1 MTSNSDPI
9 IFIGGKISKKSS
21 SKHVLKNKSKNLL
34 TSNTKN
40 DSDGDLNTNVG
51 PDTEMHQTE
60 SAPSSSN
67 LNIINKPSL
76 SSRRILSTDES
87 NDEYQQ
93 VTNKKSSKRKQKQL
107 TPRQLQALNVPQV
120 SHGDSD
126 FPVTSEPAITQHDQH
141 NPVLVNVNQHHS
153 LAQQFT
159 ITNESTRYAQTRY
172 PFPPFVL
179 RFKSRNVKINEV
191 KEGLIDHCKK
201 IHQMDVQILNCRS
214 SISTLSNNEYDIL
227 MYLKDV
233 VSFSFLLEETHWPN
247 LLGNESYSFSSS
259 PSIPP
264 QLCLLIKNVGL
275 HIDFDE
281 FCDDVKANYPRVKN
295 IIRMKNKFQNDIKM
309 VKLELTS
316 STVRDQLLRENRI
329 LINYISYDI
338 VEYLAP
344 ANVLI
349 CSKCM
354 GLGHFKKQCTQIN
367 DTCRTCGE
375 QVVDLKNHNCSQVEK
390 CIHCEQNHKSSSLK
404 CPVVKSF
411 RAELTRKILSTN
423 QPALNTNM
431 FNQNYIYNSSNF
443 PPPPAPKA
451 SSINPM
457 MNKLDELIGKMSEV
471 KHHLTNLENKH
482 DKFEKFMVEKMLSDE
497 LVKENFNDLSKNH
510 LDLKKDVTQHSLLI
524 ERHENMFTK
533 LLIPMFEDLFS
544 VIASQNHD
552 KRGNPLDADL
562 KYKLERYLMQVKKAR
577 EGKHF
582 SN

>member
-1 MTSNSDPI
+1 MTSNSDSI
-9 IFIGGKISKKSS
+9 ILIGGKISKRST

-40 DSDGDLNTNVG
+40 DSDGDPNTNVG
-51 PDTEMHQTE
+51 PDSEMHQTE

-67 LNIINKPSL
+67 MNIDNQPSL

-87 NDEYQQ
+87 DVEYQQ

-107 TPRQLQALNVPQV
+107 TPRHPQVLNVPQA
-120 SHGDSD
+120 SHGDPD
-126 FPVTSEPAITQHDQH
+126 FPSTSDPVVTQH
-141 NPVLVNVNQHHS
+141 NPVLVNVNQHHP
-153 LAQQFT
+153 LVPQFT

-179 RFKSRNVKINEV
+179 RFKSRNVKITEV

-201 IHQMDVQILNCRS
+201 IHQMDVQILNCRT
-214 SISTLSNNEYDIL
+214 SISTLSNNESDIL
-227 MYLKDV
+227 IYLKDV
-233 VSFSFLLEETHWPN
+233 ISFSFLLEETHWPN

-275 HIDFDE
+275 NIDFDE
-281 FCDDVKANYPRVKN
+281 FCDGVKTNYPRVKN

-367 DTCRTCGE
+367 ETCRTCGE
-375 QVVDLKNHNCSQVEK
+375 QVVDLKNRSCSQVEK
-390 CIHCEQNHKSSSLK
+390 CIHCQMNHKSSSLK
-404 CPVVKSF
+404 CPVVKLF

-423 QPALNTNM
+423 QPAPNSNM
-431 FNQNYIYNSSNF
+431 FNQNYVYNSSNF

-471 KHHLTNLENKH
+471 KHHLANLETKH
-482 DKFEKFMVEKMLSDE
+482 DKFEKFMVEKMQSDE
-497 LVKENFNDLSKNH
+497 LVKENFNTLSKNH
-510 LDLKKDVTQHSLLI
+510 HDLKKDVVQHSLLI
-524 ERHENMFTK
+524 DRHENMFTK

-544 VIASQNHD
+544 VIASQNQD

-562 KYKLERYLMQVKKAR
+562 KCKLERYLVQVKKAR